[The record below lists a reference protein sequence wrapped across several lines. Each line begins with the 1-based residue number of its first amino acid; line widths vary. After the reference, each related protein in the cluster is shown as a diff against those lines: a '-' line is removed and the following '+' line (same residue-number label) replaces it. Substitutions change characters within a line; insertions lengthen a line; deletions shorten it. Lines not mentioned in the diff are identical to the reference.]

1 MRDFDLK
8 RLQNTQ
14 LEILKEIDRICKK
27 HNIEYFGTWGTALGA
42 IRHNGFIPWDDDI
55 DISMK
60 WNDYVKF
67 EEVCKYELDS
77 KFFLQ
82 NSETDKY
89 FWNPYNKLRINNT
102 TSMDKRLTHLK
113 CHWGICM
120 DIFPIVA
127 VPNSKISKL
136 KQKIYSSIYIGL
148 GFIPYI
154 LNVNPNED
162 SKLSKIIRIIP
173 NKVLKVLKKW
183 LIPNK
188 GITVIKRH
196 LLKEITKYDFDKC
209 QYWEEI
215 FSEGGVT
222 GIYKKEIFS
231 EHILVPFEDVQ
242 IPIPKEYD
250 KYLSQ
255 CYGDYMKL
263 PDETQRCG
271 HGDTIVD
278 FDKSYEEY
286 TTRLDK

>member
-14 LEILKEIDRICKK
+14 LEILKEIDRICRKY
-27 HNIEYFGTWGTALGA
+27 NIEYFGTWGTALGA
-42 IRHNGFIPWDDDI
+42 IRHKGFIPWDDDI

-60 WNDYVKF
+60 WDDYVKF
-67 EEVCKYELDS
+67 EEVCKSELDK

-127 VPNSKISKL
+127 VPNSKLSRF
-136 KQKIYSSIYIGL
+136 KQKTYRSIYIWL

-154 LNVNPNED
+154 LYVNPNED
-162 SKLSKIIRIIP
+162 SKIAKIIRIIP
-173 NKVLKVLKKW
+173 KGMLEALKKW

-188 GITVIKRH
+188 GITGIKRY
-196 LLKEITKYDFDKC
+196 LLKEITKYDLNKSE
-209 QYWEEI
+209 YYEEI
-215 FSEGGVT
+215 FSEAGNT
-222 GIYKKEIFS
+222 GIYKKEIFDES
-231 EHILVPFEDVQ
+231 ILVPFENVK

-255 CYGDYMKL
+255 CYGDYMKM
-263 PDETQRCG
+263 PDESQRGG

-278 FDKSYEEY
+278 FDKSYEIY
-286 TTRLDK
+286 KTNIK